1 MRSACKMKRGVQ
13 TSLFDV
19 WSGEKRRKDTSSDSR
34 NDDSDGEPTTAAS
47 DDEQLMLSDSEDDE
61 MAPVNAS
68 TYNGA
73 VSVVDDCCDCTTV
86 CCSKIQQAYPPREKV
101 ILSLFLKKGR
111 KFLPAWYKKFPWM
124 TLQRRRRRSGWSGL
138 GRTTFPRVIGLI
150 PRLHRH
156 PRVAKYTCVYD
167 VQLLAI
173 YMMHSAACSSSAFQ
187 SSRTH
192 GPIAKTPHH
201 AAPHPCAHARVIFY
215 LQWPDHF

>member
-1 MRSACKMKRGVQ
+1 M
-13 TSLFDV
+13 D
-19 WSGEKRRKDTSSDSR
+19 
-34 NDDSDGEPTTAAS
+34 
-47 DDEQLMLSDSEDDE
+47 
-61 MAPVNAS
+61 PVNAS

-111 KFLPAWYKKFPWM
+111 KFLSAWYKKFPWI
-124 TLQRRRRRSGWSGL
+124 TLQRRSCRSSWSGL
-138 GRTTFPRVIGLI
+138 GRTTFLRVVGLV

-187 SSRTH
+187 SSHTH
-192 GPIAKTPHH
+192 GPIAKTSHH
-201 AAPHPCAHARVIFY
+201 AAPPPPCTCQSHLLFAVARPLLKCRCHLCIMYHPEENFLCV
-215 LQWPDHF
+215 L